1 LPSQPVR
8 GFRAAC
14 SHACMAHPVPGKDA
28 CPRKVN
34 GVAVVS
40 APAEIDI
47 LNAEQLRTVLREA
60 GRREHARVVVDMTG
74 TRFCDSEG
82 FSVLIGAHK
91 WALAEGGGLRLVIPA
106 SSPVFRVFRAI
117 GLGRFIPRFASLEQ
131 ALAQDLPPPIERVTR
146 EPNRR

>member
-1 LPSQPVR
+1 
-8 GFRAAC
+8 
-14 SHACMAHPVPGKDA
+14 VPDDYT
-28 CPRKVN
+28 PLMIN

-47 LNAEQLRTVLREA
+47 LNAEQLRIGLREA
-60 GRREHARVVVDMTG
+60 GRHGHATVVLDMTG
-74 TRFCDSEG
+74 TGFCDSEG
-82 FSVLIGAHK
+82 FSALIGAHK

-131 ALAQDLPPPIERVTR
+131 ALAQDLSSPPIERVTR